1 MPTTTLKPKTTKGGS
16 ATKPSLTNASAE
28 KSRKMLEQML
38 AKKLSSSTKVPKTMT
53 IKTGATKKSTATRSA
68 SAGATKGRKGGRR
81 GGSTVPDPPST
92 EAADP
97 LTQAPEAP
105 AAEAPAAEAP
115 GNTDRQTAAAET
127 GAKGNT
133 DRQTAAEG
141 EQGASEKFAKIRKSM
156 TFQCDMIEPEPHKGG
171 GYRKNGTYVKKS
183 SCAMSSKRP
192 MSAKPTK
199 KSSCGTV
206 SAKKKQCLLD
216 PKLLKSKCRMI
227 IY

>member
-68 SAGATKGRKGGRR
+68 SGGQNDWRDHEIGIAAAAAAAAKANGSPKDPQNVPPVEANAVLGEEITEKPTPGATER
-81 GGSTVPDPPST
+81 
-92 EAADP
+92 
-97 LTQAPEAP
+97 L
-105 AAEAPAAEAP
+105 AAEP
-115 GNTDRQTAAAET
+115 GSEIEEVKTKTFGKASEN
-127 GAKGNT
+127 
-133 DRQTAAEG
+133 
-141 EQGASEKFAKIRKSM
+141 ASEKFAKIRKSM

-183 SCAMSSKRP
+183 SCGMSSKRP
-192 MSAKPTK
+192 MSATPTK

-206 SAKKKQCLLD
+206 SAKKPMSAKPR
-216 PKLLKSKCRMI
+216 PKTAKK
-227 IY
+227 

>member
-68 SAGATKGRKGGRR
+68 SAGATKGRKGGSNVNTGYTVHDPYMGAR
-81 GGSTVPDPPST
+81 GHSLTKEQQNAVRAAHGYPEVPSTVDYTTPDNSTTDTTDTTAVKAATNGEINDSMPFKCRLIEPPS
-92 EAADP
+92 
-97 LTQAPEAP
+97 
-105 AAEAPAAEAP
+105 AE
-115 GNTDRQTAAAET
+115 
-127 GAKGNT
+127 
-133 DRQTAAEG
+133 
-141 EQGASEKFAKIRKSM
+141 
-156 TFQCDMIEPEPHKGG
+156 G
-171 GYRKNGTYVKKS
+171 GYRKKGTPVKKS

-199 KSSCGTV
+199 KSMSTKPK
-206 SAKKKQCLLD
+206 SAKK
-216 PKLLKSKCRMI
+216 
-227 IY
+227 